1 MIIAISTDN
10 NNVKAPVASH
20 FGRCKWFCLFDTKK
34 KESQFVENTFLAQSE
49 QAGYDVA
56 DFLMKKGVKIIVAG
70 RFGSKVMSVFMKHR
84 IQMVIPE
91 STKTVAKIINQ
102 LNIE

>member
-1 MIIAISTDN
+1 MVIAISTDN

-20 FGRCKWFCLFDTKK
+20 FGRCKWFCLFDTEK
-34 KESQFVENTFLAQSE
+34 KECRFVENMFLAQSE
-49 QAGYDVA
+49 QAGSDVA
-56 DFLMKKGVKIIVAG
+56 DFLMKQGVGIVIAG
-70 RFGSKVMSVFMKHR
+70 RFGSKVINLFMKHN

-91 STKTVAKIINQ
+91 SVKTLTKIINQ

>member
-10 NNVKAPVASH
+10 NSVKAPVASH
-20 FGRCKWFCLFDTKK
+20 FGRCKWFCLFNTES
-34 KESQFVENTFLAQSE
+34 KESLFVENVFLAQSE
-49 QAGYDVA
+49 QAGSDVA
-56 DFLMKKGVKIIVAG
+56 DFLMKQGVGVVIAG
-70 RFGSKVMSVFMKHR
+70 RFGSKVMSIFLKSN

-91 STKTVAKIINQ
+91 SVKTLTKIINQ